1 MHVMLIFFEET
12 YNAHLMS
19 LLDYEVTMCLCVTI
33 LAPLPFMLLAN
44 VLLVFPFQYY
54 MLLPAITM

>member
-1 MHVMLIFFEET
+1 
-12 YNAHLMS
+12 MS
-19 LLDYEVTMCLCVTI
+19 LLDYDVTMCLCVTI